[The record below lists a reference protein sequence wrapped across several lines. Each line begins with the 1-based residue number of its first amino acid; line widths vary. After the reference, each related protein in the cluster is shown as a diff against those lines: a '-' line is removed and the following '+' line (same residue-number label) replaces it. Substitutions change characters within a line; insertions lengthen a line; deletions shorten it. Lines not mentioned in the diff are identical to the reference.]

1 VRGASGCLRQPCILA
16 GGRLRRALAACHG
29 TCSANQ
35 HTPWG
40 RNELP
45 GSRFAPKHTTPP
57 ETTIEEAMT
66 TARIT
71 GKVEYR
77 EGDGAR
83 ITIRP
88 GPIEVEETALDVTIS
103 WTDGDSRGSAAI
115 PIADYRRYVATK
127 AIQIDGRKAAR

>member
-1 VRGASGCLRQPCILA
+1 
-16 GGRLRRALAACHG
+16 
-29 TCSANQ
+29 
-35 HTPWG
+35 
-40 RNELP
+40 LP
-45 GSRFAPKHTTPP
+45 GSLLAPIHATTPEP
-57 ETTIEEAMT
+57 TIEEAMT

-77 EGDGAR
+77 EGDGAS

-88 GPIEVEETALDVTIS
+88 GPIEVEETALDATIS

-127 AIQIDGRKAAR
+127 AIQIDGMKTAR